1 MSGKDSPMVK
11 KKFAE
16 VDMHLQSSIV
26 ITMDDKSR
34 LKSHYMK
41 KYNEQLRNKKTVRI
55 NLLDKRPA
63 GTLNFSRNDN
73 SNGQKHLNG
82 SRRRILNDFV
92 SGRSGQ
98 SLDVLAN
105 RNSNLSL
112 G

>member
-41 KYNEQLRNKKTVRI
+41 KYNEQLRNK
-55 NLLDKRPA
+55 
-63 GTLNFSRNDN
+63 
-73 SNGQKHLNG
+73 
-82 SRRRILNDFV
+82 
-92 SGRSGQ
+92 
-98 SLDVLAN
+98 
-105 RNSNLSL
+105 
-112 G
+112 